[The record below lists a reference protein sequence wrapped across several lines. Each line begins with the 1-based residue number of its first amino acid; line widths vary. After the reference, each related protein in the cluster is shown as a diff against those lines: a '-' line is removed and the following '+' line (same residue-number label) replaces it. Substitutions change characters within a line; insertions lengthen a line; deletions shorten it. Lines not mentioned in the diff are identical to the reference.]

1 MTVAAQKQNVDLMQ
15 IRFPED
21 FLLKI
26 QPLKYFLMNLTV
38 FYVILQKWNTRE
50 MQYWCFVYHSYKTI
64 HSWW

>member
-26 QPLKYFLMNLTV
+26 QPLKYF
-38 FYVILQKWNTRE
+38 
-50 MQYWCFVYHSYKTI
+50 
-64 HSWW
+64 